1 MPSKLR
7 VSLSGHGNIRSFKNK
22 KRIIPGRNGKP
33 PQLVTE
39 GPTAKQMEAIIRDLL
54 SLFISASQTDANG
67 ISTACSRQS
76 LIASY
81 LPGDDSRHWIPRIL
95 VECTDVTPGYE
106 GVDITIERL

>member
-7 VSLSGHGNIRSFKNK
+7 VSLYGLGHVPAFKNRK
-22 KRIIPGRNGKP
+22 WAAIKPDGSARVVKDLKVQKR
-33 PQLVTE
+33 
-39 GPTAKQMEAIIRDLL
+39 MEAIIRDLL
-54 SLFISASQTDANG
+54 SLFISASQTNERG
-67 ISTACSRQS
+67 TSMACSRQS